1 MGLKVET
8 SYKYFNHCTIC
19 GVSIYD
25 GKYLPRDQPA
35 TAVAFKLF
43 FYNSLEIK
51 KSRQS
56 QG

>member
-8 SYKYFNHCTIC
+8 SNKYFNHCTIC

-25 GKYLPRDQPA
+25 GKYLPRDHPA

-43 FYNSLEIK
+43 FYNILEIE

-56 QG
+56 Q